1 MNDPDNFL
9 SRWSLRKREAAAETE
24 QPVRKGA
31 GRVGKSAESEQP
43 DQGMPGSE
51 EVATSAPAFD
61 VGSLPPIEAIGAGT
75 DITAFMQPGVPS
87 ALRHAALR
95 RAWSADPAIRNFMG
109 PTENYWDAAG
119 PDGVPGFGD
128 LDPSFDVKRMVSEL
142 FGETASERAHSEPD
156 LVESSTVSPSPPTE
170 IAEDHSEAN
179 TTGQSEQGSTG
190 SDGDLEN
197 VATQKKSSQSQPPKK
212 IARRHGSA
220 MPE

>member
-9 SRWSLRKREAAAETE
+9 SRWSRRKREAAAETE
-24 QPVRKGA
+24 QPAKMDA

-61 VGSLPPIEAIGAGT
+61 VRSLPPIETIGPGT
-75 DITAFMQPGVPS
+75 DITPFMQPGVPS

-109 PTENYWDAAG
+109 PTENYWDAAA

-128 LDPSFDVKRMVSEL
+128 LDLGFNAKQMVSEL
-142 FGETASERAHSEPD
+142 FGERAPERAHSDPD
-156 LVESSTVSPSPPTE
+156 LAEPSNISASPSAG
-170 IAEDHSEAN
+170 IAEGHGEAN
-179 TTGQSEQGSTG
+179 TAGRSEQKSAAN
-190 SDGDLEN
+190 D
-197 VATQKKSSQSQPPKK
+197 VATQKQSSQSQPPQK
-212 IARRHGSA
+212 IARRHGGA
-220 MPE
+220 IPE

>member
-1 MNDPDNFL
+1 
-9 SRWSLRKREAAAETE
+9 
-24 QPVRKGA
+24 
-31 GRVGKSAESEQP
+31 
-43 DQGMPGSE
+43 
-51 EVATSAPAFD
+51 
-61 VGSLPPIEAIGAGT
+61 
-75 DITAFMQPGVPS
+75 MQPGVPS

-156 LVESSTVSPSPPTE
+156 LVESSNVSPSPPTE

-197 VATQKKSSQSQPPKK
+197 VATQKQSSQSQPPKK